1 MDDGRIHRREKER
14 ERGGEGATAP
24 SFLGT
29 GRQPGHQVQAVTS
42 QGQHSFCSLEI
53 THLPPPSYSFCSLAG
68 VGPLSGP
75 EGVDGSAAWG
85 PASSVSPP
93 LEAAL
98 ASAPLAWGS
107 WLSGVATAFPSWAVP
122 SSLQAPISPCSCSS
136 SVGEEAEESPPPSF
150 RFLLKD
156 RLDRETTQRR

>member
-1 MDDGRIHRREKER
+1 MCL
-14 ERGGEGATAP
+14 GGNS
-24 SFLGT
+24 SFLS
-29 GRQPGHQVQAVTS
+29 GRRKAARVQAVTS

-68 VGPLSGP
+68 AGSFSGP

-93 LEAAL
+93 LAAAL

-107 WLSGVATAFPSWAVP
+107 WLSGVQQPSLP
-122 SSLQAPISPCSCSS
+122 GQCPPCC
-136 SVGEEAEESPPPSF
+136 
-150 RFLLKD
+150 RH
-156 RLDRETTQRR
+156 